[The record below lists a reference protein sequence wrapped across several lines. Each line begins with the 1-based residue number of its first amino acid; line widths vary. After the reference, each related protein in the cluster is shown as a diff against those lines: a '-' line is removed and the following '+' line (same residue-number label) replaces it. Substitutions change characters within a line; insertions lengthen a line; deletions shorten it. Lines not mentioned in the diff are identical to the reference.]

1 MYDSAFLGWINQYI
15 TKEKTLKRIFVLSFV
30 VCTFLFATTAL
41 ADKSNLPPH
50 MSGIGMFTWQETVGV
65 NPHTFA
71 KDAKE
76 KGLSFVII
84 KSHDGSSWG
93 TRKNG
98 KWQPAIS
105 KELVSALHKERLRAY
120 SYFTARLTNSNSVK
134 DSVALAVRTLNMGV
148 DGVVVDDLGLFGKSK
163 THWTNLFSDLR
174 REVNK
179 RKGTVLA
186 FSSFPHL
193 MKWKDAPWA
202 VALKY
207 SDYFLPQSYWR
218 LFQQMSPE
226 NSLAYTQANFD
237 ALRAYNPE
245 YEKCTLVPV
254 GMSYGK
260 NVTAKQ
266 IDTFLTAAKPYYEG
280 VALFRWSSMP
290 KGGWNIIKKQADGYK
305 PGRTLKSISLIDAF
319 RHPPKVDGK
328 KSKSKKNPG
337 SHKANSPKKMHEWP
351 GH

>member
-1 MYDSAFLGWINQYI
+1 MKHVVFLCSFFFIM
-15 TKEKTLKRIFVLSFV
+15 IFSNFI
-30 VCTFLFATTAL
+30 FA
-41 ADKSNLPPH
+41 LPPH
-50 MSGIGMFTWQETVGV
+50 MDGIGMFTWQETVGV
-65 NPHTFA
+65 NPSVFA

-98 KWQPAIS
+98 RWQPAIS
-105 KELVSALHKERLRAY
+105 RELVSALHKENLRAY
-120 SYFTARLTNSNSVK
+120 SYFTARLTNGKSVK
-134 DSVALAVRTLNMGV
+134 DSVMLAVRTLDMGV

-163 THWTNLFSDLR
+163 THWTNLFSELR
-174 REVNK
+174 KEVNR

-226 NSLAYTQANFD
+226 DSLAYTQANFD
-237 ALRAYNPE
+237 ALRAYNSA
-245 YEKCTLVPV
+245 YDCKLVPV

-260 NVTAKQ
+260 GVTAKQ
-266 IDTFLTAAKPYYEG
+266 IDTFLTAAKPYYAG

-290 KGGWNIIKKQADGYK
+290 KGGWNVVKKQASGYK
-305 PGRTLKSISLIDAF
+305 PGRGLKNISLIDAF

-328 KSKSKKNPG
+328 KSESKSKKKKKQNP
-337 SHKANSPKKMHEWP
+337 HKANSSKGKGIMHEWP